1 MSVLDG
7 TAGVKQQKT
16 ITYFKS
22 IIKLVRVST
31 SILRLISKIERMQA
45 NLKKHV
51 NDQQKLFLFGK
62 QNREEAG

>member
-7 TAGVKQQKT
+7 TEGVKQQKT

-31 SILRLISKIERMQA
+31 NILRLISKIERMQA
-45 NLKKHV
+45 NYSY
-51 NDQQKLFLFGK
+51 FCK